1 MVDCG
6 DRDRSGGLHD
16 NFPPRRGPP
25 WGDHLRHRSGQVEDA
40 TKHRV
45 QPDPYHAGQNLV
57 EQVSGGE
64 WVEKAPYFE
73 AIAVNG
79 DGVFDT
85 LKAVSKLVLKALA

>member
-1 MVDCG
+1 MSSGERNFVGSSQTC
-6 DRDRSGGLHD
+6 RDGLA
-16 NFPPRRGPP
+16 
-25 WGDHLRHRSGQVEDA
+25 S
-40 TKHRV
+40 KHRV

-57 EQVSGGE
+57 EQLPGGE

-73 AIAVNG
+73 AIAVQG